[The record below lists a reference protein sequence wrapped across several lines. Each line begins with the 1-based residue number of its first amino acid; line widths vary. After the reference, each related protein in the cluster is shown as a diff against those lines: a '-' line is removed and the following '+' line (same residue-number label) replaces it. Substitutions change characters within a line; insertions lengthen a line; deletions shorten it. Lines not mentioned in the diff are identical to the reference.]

1 MRLAIACDHAG
12 LDLKRT
18 LMAAFP
24 DETWQ
29 DLGTFE
35 SDAVDYPDFAVAVAE
50 AIRRG
55 EADLG
60 VLVCGT
66 GAGMAMAAN
75 KVPGIRAA
83 VAHDTFTA
91 RLAREHNAANVL
103 ALGARVIGSGLALEV
118 VRTWLGAT
126 PQSGRHQRRVAKLSA
141 IEERYRH

>member
-18 LMAAFP
+18 LIAAVP
-24 DETWQ
+24 GEIWQ
-29 DLGTFE
+29 DLGVFGG
-35 SDAVDYPDFAVAVAE
+35 DAADYPDLAVAVAE
-50 AIRRG
+50 VIRRG

-83 VAHDTFTA
+83 VAHDIFTA

-103 ALGARVIGSGLALEV
+103 ALGAWVVGSELALEV
-118 VRTWLGAT
+118 LQAWLAAT
-126 PQSGRHQRRVAKLSA
+126 PQAGRHQRRVAKLSA
-141 IEERYRH
+141 IEERYRR

>member
-18 LMAAFP
+18 LMAALP
-24 DETWQ
+24 GETWQ

-35 SDAVDYPDFAVAVAE
+35 SGPVDYPDLAVAVAE

-60 VLVCGT
+60 ILVCGT
-66 GAGMAMAAN
+66 GAGMAIAAN

-118 VRTWLGAT
+118 VRTWLSAT
-126 PQSGRHQRRVAKLSA
+126 PQAGRHQRRVAKLSA

>member
-103 ALGARVIGSGLALEV
+103 ALG
-118 VRTWLGAT
+118 
-126 PQSGRHQRRVAKLSA
+126 
-141 IEERYRH
+141 

>member
-18 LMAAFP
+18 ILAALP
-24 DETWQ
+24 GEAWQ
-29 DLGTFE
+29 DLGTFTG
-35 SDAVDYPDFAVAVAE
+35 DAVDYPDLAVAVAE

-91 RLAREHNAANVL
+91 RLSREHNAANVL
-103 ALGARVIGSGLALEV
+103 ALGARVIGSGLALDIV
-118 VRTWLGAT
+118 QTWLAAA
-126 PQSGRHQRRVAKLSA
+126 PQAGRHGRRVAKLSA

>member
-1 MRLAIACDHAG
+1 MRLAIACDHTG

-18 LMAAFP
+18 LIAAFP
-24 DETWQ
+24 GETWQ

-35 SDAVDYPDFAVAVAE
+35 TDAVDYPDLAVAVAE
-50 AIRRG
+50 TVRRG
-55 EADLG
+55 EVELG

-103 ALGARVIGSGLALEV
+103 ALGARVIGSGLAVEV
-118 VRTWLGAT
+118 VRTWLAST
-126 PQSGRHQRRVAKLSA
+126 PQAGRHQRRVAKLSA
-141 IEERYRH
+141 IEERYRR